1 MVKKKYDLLNIEI
14 GTFKRSNDKL
24 SIKIDKSQF
33 RYDSL
38 SELNELKKHQEN
50 FIDLDSIVEQE
61 NQVILTYKLS
71 KNAKSL
77 KELIREKKQ
86 LGLQLLNV
94 L

>member
-38 SELNELKKHQEN
+38 SELNELKNIKKT
-50 FIDLDSIVEQE
+50 L
-61 NQVILTYKLS
+61 LT
-71 KNAKSL
+71 
-77 KELIREKKQ
+77 
-86 LGLQLLNV
+86 
-94 L
+94 

>member
-38 SELNELKKHQEN
+38 SELNELKNIKKTLLTE
-50 FIDLDSIVEQE
+50 IV
-61 NQVILTYKLS
+61 LLS
-71 KNAKSL
+71 KKIKSY
-77 KELIREKKQ
+77 
-86 LGLQLLNV
+86 
-94 L
+94 

>member
-38 SELNELKKHQEN
+38 SELV
-50 FIDLDSIVEQE
+50 SS
-61 NQVILTYKLS
+61 YG
-71 KNAKSL
+71 
-77 KELIREKKQ
+77 KQ
-86 LGLQLLNV
+86 LYSEFGYNILSMKVNYLLDT
-94 L
+94 LYD